1 MAGLTTSKPERPGL
15 PSAPAIRFPAMRSS
29 EMRAIGELAGRT
41 LAGAGTMVRDLHMA
55 VSGRAFNAV
64 GPGGAPA
71 RVVHDGVAE
80 TLYGGV
86 RTALAALPRGAG
98 SAVARST
105 PNEGP
110 ALAQSPRGSLAL
122 AALNAYMG
130 DALVAGDSPLALAM
144 TLRHRGSD
152 LPPDPEALSRVF
164 PDAGPRVAIFVHG
177 LGETEASW
185 RLRADAQGPG
195 YGACLRRDLGHT
207 PLELRYN
214 TGLHISDNGRAL
226 AALLEEL
233 HEAWPVAIEE
243 IVIVGHS
250 MGGLVSRSACHYGSV
265 EDHGWTSA
273 VRHVFC
279 LGSPHLG
286 APLEKGVNALGWA
299 LRRVPE
305 TRPLANVLDVRSV
318 GIKDLRYGACVEED
332 WCDCDPDELLT
343 DRCHDVPLLPGAR
356 FYFVAATLTRRPGRC
371 DLRRPACARPQ
382 RRGRGAQAQGR
393 LRDRGRPPRRR
404 PDALRPAQPPR
415 RVRPDPGL
423 DRAMSDREQAP
434 GP

>member
-1 MAGLTTSKPERPGL
+1 
-15 PSAPAIRFPAMRSS
+15 
-29 EMRAIGELAGRT
+29 MRAIGELAGRT
-41 LAGAGTMVRDLHMA
+41 FAGAGTMVRDLHMA
-55 VSGRAFNAV
+55 VSGRAFTAV

-80 TLYGGV
+80 ALYGGV

-98 SAVARST
+98 SAVARSARD
-105 PNEGP
+105 EGP
-110 ALAQSPRGSLAL
+110 ALAQSARGSLAL
-122 AALNAYMG
+122 AALNAYIG
-130 DALVAGDSPLALAM
+130 DALVAGDSPLALTM
-144 TLRHRGSD
+144 TLRHRGAD
-152 LPPDPEALSRVF
+152 LPLEPGPLADAL
-164 PDAGPRVAIFVHG
+164 PGAGARVAIFVHG
-177 LGETEASW
+177 LGETDASW
-185 RLRADAQGPG
+185 RLRADARQPG

-207 PLELRYN
+207 PIELRYN

-226 AALLEEL
+226 AALLKEL

-250 MGGLVSRSACHYGSV
+250 MGGLVARSACHYASV
-265 EDHGWTSA
+265 EDHAWASA

-299 LRRVPE
+299 LGRVPE
-305 TRPLANVLDVRSV
+305 TRPLANLLGVRSA

-356 FYFVAATLTRRPGRC
+356 FYFVAATLTRRPGDPLGAILG
-371 DLRRPACARPQ
+371 DLLVRVPSASGEGRKRKVGFAIEDGRHVGGLTHFDLLNHPAVYDQ
-382 RRGRGAQAQGR
+382 I
-393 LRDRGRPPRRR
+393 
-404 PDALRPAQPPR
+404 
-415 RVRPDPGL
+415 
-423 DRAMSDREQAP
+423 RAWIER
-434 GP
+434 